1 MKERNK
7 CLDFCKGIAAF
18 GIVFTHIQFPGS
30 FGKIM
35 SAVGS
40 CGIVLFFLI
49 SGYSAYGTSEEMCP
63 KLLKRF
69 RRNLLVTLIA
79 AAVYFAVAF
88 YTESA
93 SSGTLRGWLRGF
105 RSPKFYLRLFLLGD
119 LERIYGDPL
128 WFLIALL
135 YAYLIFWCMYKL
147 RLQRFAKYAMPPLIV
162 MRIVMEAYKYAK
174 DADWRICSNV
184 LVAALPLMLLG
195 FCIAEQK
202 EKLLAVKAGVWA
214 AACIGSL
221 AATFLLVVFDPFK
234 YNISQIPKM
243 AAGAFA
249 LLFSLKKPEMPVCKA
264 ISRIGGAYSLHVY
277 LWHMPLIVLLYH
289 CFETHTVSQRFL
301 SWGMPVLVAALA
313 VLLAAV
319 IVGAGQVFRKKKP
332 QTAA

>member
-18 GIVFTHIQFPGS
+18 GIVFTHIKFPGN

-49 SGYSAYGTSEEMCP
+49 SGYSAYGTREEMRP
-63 KLLKRF
+63 KLMKRF

-79 AAVYFAVAF
+79 VAVYFAVAF
-88 YTESA
+88 YTESGSA
-93 SSGTLRGWLRGF
+93 GTLRGWLWGF

-135 YAYLIFWCMYKL
+135 YAYLIFWCMYQL
-147 RLQRFAKYAMPPLIV
+147 RLQKFAKYAMPPLIV

-195 FCIAEQK
+195 YCIAEQK
-202 EKLLAVKAGVWA
+202 EKLLAVPASAWA
-214 AACIGSL
+214 AACVVSL

-249 LLFSLKKPEMPVCKA
+249 LLFALEKPEMSVCRPV
-264 ISRIGGAYSLHVY
+264 SRIGGAYSLHVY
-277 LWHMPLIVLLYH
+277 LWHMPLIVLLYQY
-289 CFETHTVSQRFL
+289 FEKHTVSQKFM

-319 IVGAGQVFRKKKP
+319 IVGIGQAVRKKKP